1 MRRRALLLA
10 LFAVSSAPALAVV
23 QGGQDPGVDR
33 EAMWFAPTA
42 EDWTKPCLIAWQRTW
57 EDALAVAEETG
68 QAILIC
74 VNMDGEI
81 ASEHYAGV
89 RYRQPEIAA
98 LYAPYV
104 TVVAS
109 VYRHTPR
116 DHDEEGRRIPCPRFG
131 TVTCGEHIA
140 IEPILY
146 EKYFEGTRVAP
157 RHIMIEL
164 DGAEQ
169 YDVFYAWDTA
179 SVFQAVRDGIAN
191 RDAPPP
197 PARGDRSLPERVAS
211 RDAADRATVEA
222 AFAAGDRDLQRA
234 LLEAAKAHPDAA
246 PVDLLRLALSGL
258 DLEMQ
263 KLALDALARSE
274 SAAAVDLI
282 AETLRAP
289 LAGAERE
296 SLVAA
301 LERLGAASPR
311 ARSLAVVHR
320 GLGAKASE
328 VDPEAWTRSLAYAP
342 AAPPPSWEGLNASLD
357 RTPDDVDAETLL
369 ALAESRLALAVSPET
384 SARLDADPA
393 TAAKY
398 RRLLFADA
406 RDALHEAVAAGASGW
421 RAEAVAALAAH
432 YLGENAE
439 ASARAEAAVRALPP
453 GETSWNAMAVLG
465 LYADARRTM
474 IREAVAAQRD
484 WPPSWLADLHAA
496 FSVLAQHPLGEAG
509 HVVAHYD
516 FLVQL
521 GALAPAER
529 AIAAGLRRFPDAWD
543 LHDRWRNRLVAD
555 HGVERLEAAYAERLT
570 EADAP
575 LNWVWYCGVASYTTA
590 EFHRRDGKPALAHD
604 AYGRA
609 IARFEEAIA
618 ANPSGRDP
626 SDHFIALAL
635 AGRARIAA
643 TSGDLETATRMLL
656 ASFARRPASAG
667 SLDGLNLSPADT
679 ARMLRARLETAER
692 ADLLAEL
699 EAALAALDPAL
710 LQLPAYERSVG
721 GGGGGGGRT
730 GRR

>member
-301 LERLGAASPR
+301 LERLGAASAPR
-311 ARSLAVVHR
+311 RAKWIPKHGPAR
-320 GLGAKASE
+320 
-328 VDPEAWTRSLAYAP
+328 
-342 AAPPPSWEGLNASLD
+342 
-357 RTPDDVDAETLL
+357 
-369 ALAESRLALAVSPET
+369 
-384 SARLDADPA
+384 
-393 TAAKY
+393 
-398 RRLLFADA
+398 
-406 RDALHEAVAAGASGW
+406 
-421 RAEAVAALAAH
+421 
-432 YLGENAE
+432 
-439 ASARAEAAVRALPP
+439 
-453 GETSWNAMAVLG
+453 
-465 LYADARRTM
+465 
-474 IREAVAAQRD
+474 
-484 WPPSWLADLHAA
+484 WL
-496 FSVLAQHPLGEAG
+496 
-509 HVVAHYD
+509 
-516 FLVQL
+516 
-521 GALAPAER
+521 
-529 AIAAGLRRFPDAWD
+529 
-543 LHDRWRNRLVAD
+543 
-555 HGVERLEAAYAERLT
+555 T
-570 EADAP
+570 
-575 LNWVWYCGVASYTTA
+575 
-590 EFHRRDGKPALAHD
+590 
-604 AYGRA
+604 
-609 IARFEEAIA
+609 
-618 ANPSGRDP
+618 
-626 SDHFIALAL
+626 
-635 AGRARIAA
+635 
-643 TSGDLETATRMLL
+643 
-656 ASFARRPASAG
+656 RRPRR
-667 SLDGLNLSPADT
+667 P
-679 ARMLRARLETAER
+679 R
-692 ADLLAEL
+692 
-699 EAALAALDPAL
+699 
-710 LQLPAYERSVG
+710 VG
-721 GGGGGGGRT
+721 KD
-730 GRR
+730 